1 MVSNS
6 VLKER
11 AKSQLKGHW
20 GSAIFVAF
28 LTSLVFFMTESILES
43 EATSSIILFLLLQ
56 LFIAAPLYVGKI
68 KFLLDLAQDKNP
80 KISEIAFGYKN
91 LTKSMLLGIVLFV
104 GYLAVGLLF
113 SMFGYIIFEF
123 TNVNVFTLIIG
134 IFLGI
139 GLIILFYYIV
149 VLFSMSYYVFC
160 EDPDMHIFECIKR
173 GVNLMKGHVMEF
185 FVLGLSFLGWYILP
199 IAIGL
204 IIYLI
209 YCIFN
214 VLGIIFILSLIAILC
229 AVPYM
234 LWLSIY
240 MEVTYINFYLE
251 LNSFEIE

>member
-20 GSAIFVAF
+20 GSAIFVVF
-28 LTSLVFFMTESILES
+28 LTSLVFVINESLLQS
-43 EATSSIILFLLLQ
+43 DATSSIILFLLLQ

-68 KFLLDLAQDKNP
+68 KFLLDIALGKNP

-91 LTKSMLLGIVLFV
+91 LSKSMILGIVLFV
-104 GYLAVGLLF
+104 GYLALGLLF
-113 SMFGYIIFEF
+113 SIFGYIIYELS
-123 TNVNVFTLIIG
+123 NVNVFTLTIG

-139 GLIILFYYIV
+139 GLIILFYYIS

-160 EDPDMHIFECIKR
+160 ENPDTSIFDCIKR
-173 GVNLMKGHVMEF
+173 GVNLMQGHVMEF

-199 IAIGL
+199 LGISL

-209 YCIFN
+209 YIIFN
-214 VLGIIFILSLIAILC
+214 VLGIILILSLIAILC
-229 AVPYM
+229 VVPYM
-234 LWLSIY
+234 LWVSTY